1 MISLLNPKFMKVP
14 IRTGTIIRPP
24 PIPNIPARRPARIP
38 KVQNINISSNIAKLF
53 AERIS

>member
-24 PIPNIPARRPARIP
+24 PIPNIPARSPARIP

-53 AERIS
+53 AERIF